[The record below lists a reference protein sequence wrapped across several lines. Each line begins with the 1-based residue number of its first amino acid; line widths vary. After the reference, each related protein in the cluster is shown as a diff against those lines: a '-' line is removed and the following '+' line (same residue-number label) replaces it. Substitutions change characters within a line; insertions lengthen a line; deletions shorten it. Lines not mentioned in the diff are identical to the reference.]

1 MTRILQLFEKVL
13 DFLFPPTCP
22 LCGVRVEQHGELCI
36 NCFSSFNWID
46 GPKCVHCGYPFPA
59 GFEPGPA
66 RLCVMCAVGGC
77 QLDIIRSACVYDD
90 ASRAAM
96 LPFKHCGKI
105 GYGRFM
111 SQMMIWALSDTDIQ
125 PDVIM
130 PVPLATRRLRH
141 RSYNQATILA
151 RPIARVY
158 GLPLDVDSVRREF
171 RPDMGHKTPQQRRE
185 NIHNVF
191 NVVKPDKIRGK
202 KILLVDDVMT
212 SGATFMEMHRVLMNA
227 GAKAVYGVSFCRVAR
242 AL

>member
-1 MTRILQLFEKVL
+1 MTRISKLFEKIL

-22 LCGVRVEQHGELCI
+22 LCGARVKNHGELCI
-36 NCFSSFNWID
+36 DCFSSFNWID
-46 GPKCVHCGYPFPA
+46 GPKCTHCGYPFPA

-66 RLCVMCAVGGC
+66 HLCAMCAAGGC
-77 QLDIIRSACVYDD
+77 DLDLIRSACVYDD

-96 LPFKHCGKI
+96 LPFKHCAKI
-105 GYGRFM
+105 QYGRFM
-111 SQMMIWALSDTDIQ
+111 SQMMIWALSDTDIS
-125 PDVIM
+125 PDVVM
-130 PVPLATRRLRH
+130 PVPLAVRRLRH

-158 GLPLDVDSVRREF
+158 GTPIDVDSVRREF

-191 NVVKPDKIRGK
+191 SVVKPDNIRGK

-212 SGATFMEMHRVLMNA
+212 SGATFMELHRVLIKA
-227 GAKAVYGVSFCRVAR
+227 GAAAVYGVSFCRVAR